1 MVKKYTAFPKKV
13 NESVFAK
20 VVHLQICKLL
30 HLCMHTHECST
41 HPYRA
46 NSHIVPVALSLASG
60 LHMIGTYVSC
70 ATSRINTYDLE
81 DGYPSPGLQPFAL
94 LLTKR
99 KPHNQIPVLI
109 SLQNDL
115 HIVLSFKH
123 PAKFPYP
130 FVFKNPHTSVLLG
143 NQLLYNMTTL
153 LNSTIFTDT
162 VPYI

>member
-1 MVKKYTAFPKKV
+1 MRIELFCYALIQTSSCDFTIKFTYALLETCYSMLYFKLVVKSKFLMVKKYTAFPKKV

-30 HLCMHTHECST
+30 HGCMHTHECST

-60 LHMIGTYVSC
+60 LHMIGTCVSC

-99 KPHNQIPVLI
+99 KPHN
-109 SLQNDL
+109 
-115 HIVLSFKH
+115 
-123 PAKFPYP
+123 
-130 FVFKNPHTSVLLG
+130 
-143 NQLLYNMTTL
+143 
-153 LNSTIFTDT
+153 
-162 VPYI
+162 